1 MAHKLSMIAAAL
13 AALVCAQQASAEL
26 YISPVLRSAVQPVV
40 SAPVPVKQLPRIAPV
55 AVAPTPVA
63 PTPVAPAPVAPV
75 AATVIPATIK
85 APVTSLEAGSLYGKS
100 VPLSV
105 ALENLV
111 PDRSSWTVIYEPGT
125 EVRQVSW
132 KGARD
137 WRDAI
142 KQIGNNHNMTIGM
155 NEQAKRIAVSFSPTM
170 ANQLIQPG
178 TNVWQLK
185 SGISLR
191 ENLIA
196 WGKQAGWQV
205 DWSST
210 MVDYPIDHPATMVG
224 QFSGK
229 GGVVDRLLNAT
240 SNRETPLIGHFYSGN
255 HVVVIGEAGY
265 KAEKADRVEVDES
278 L

>member
-1 MAHKLSMIAAAL
+1 MAHKLSIIAATL

-26 YISPVLRSAVQPVV
+26 YISPVLRSAVQPSVTV
-40 SAPVPVKQLPRIAPV
+40 PAPIKQLPKIAP
-55 AVAPTPVA
+55 AVIPPTPI
-63 PTPVAPAPVAPV
+63 APAPVV
-75 AATVIPATIK
+75 KVTIPATIK
-85 APVTSLEAGSLYGKS
+85 APVTSLEGSLYGKS

-132 KGARD
+132 KGAHD

-142 KQIGNNHNMTIGM
+142 KQIGRNHNMTIAV
-155 NEQAKRIAVSFSPTM
+155 NEKDKRIAISFSSAM
-170 ANQLIQPG
+170 ANQLVKPG

-191 ENLIA
+191 DNLIA
-196 WGKQAGWQV
+196 WGKQAGWQI

-265 KAEKADRVEVDES
+265 KAEKPDRVEVDES

>member
-26 YISPVLRSAVQPVV
+26 YISPVLRSAVQPATT
-40 SAPVPVKQLPRIAPV
+40 APAPVKQLSKI
-55 AVAPTPVA
+55 
-63 PTPVAPAPVAPV
+63 APAPVAPAPAASAPV
-75 AATVIPATIK
+75 APLAIPATIK
-85 APVTSLEAGSLYGKS
+85 APVTPLEGALYGKS

-132 KGARD
+132 KGAHD

-142 KQIGNNHNMTIGM
+142 KQIGRNHNMTIGM
-155 NEQAKRIAVSFSPTM
+155 NEQAKRIAVSFSPKM

-185 SGISLR
+185 AGISLR

-196 WGKQAGWQV
+196 WGKQAGWQI

-265 KAEKADRVEVDES
+265 KAEKAERVEVDES